1 MGEPSADIDVVRA
14 FLKALETL
22 DLDEALRYLAEDV
35 EYQNMPLP
43 PVTGHRGVGKVLRP
57 MTRCSAFEVTV
68 RHIAAQ
74 GHVVLTERTDAFF
87 LGPVRI
93 PLQVCGTFSVRDGRI
108 TVWRDTFDWA
118 SAVVNAVIAG
128 PLYAFRRV
136 TIPLGM
142 KIAMRNAER
151 AATKAAAKAAG

>member
-1 MGEPSADIDVVRA
+1 MSSEPSGDIDVVRA
-14 FLKALETL
+14 FIKALGTL
-22 DLDEALRYLAEDV
+22 DIDEALGYLADKV

-43 PVTGHRGVGKVLRP
+43 AVHGHKSVRRILSP
-57 MTRCSAFEVTV
+57 MTRCTAFEVTM
-68 RHIAAQ
+68 RHIATNGRA
-74 GHVVLTERTDAFF
+74 VLTERTDAIF

-93 PLQVCGTFSVRDGRI
+93 PFQVCGTFEVRDGKI

-118 SAVVNAVIAG
+118 SAVVNIVIAA

-142 KIAMRNAER
+142 KMAMRKAER
-151 AATKAAAKAAG
+151 QAAKAA